1 MTARHRLGAVLV
13 CLVLLAAACRL
24 APRPPPTTAPFNAV
38 QEALADTRGPNGELP
53 TASSTLTLT
62 DAEAARVRAGRYTAA
77 FAWHTSSDFTTAVQ
91 DGAQDEFARLG
102 IDVVATTDAAFSAA
116 KQKSDVETMLAR
128 KPSVIISLPIDP
140 TISAESF
147 RPAEQAGAKLVFLS
161 SVPNG
166 YKQGIDFVCTVT
178 DDLFQ
183 MGKQAADVLAMSI
196 GGRGTV
202 GWMFHDATN
211 YVTNQRDTAFKTT
224 IQKDYPNIQLVA
236 QGIADPASAEAAATA
251 MLTQHPDLDGIY
263 VTWAEPAE
271 QVLAALRTAGNT
283 RTKLVTLD
291 LSEPIALD
299 MVSGGNVVG
308 IVADRAYELGRAMA
322 VAAAYGLLGRPAPP
336 FVIVPA
342 LTITRDSVVQGW
354 QESLHQN
361 PPASIV
367 KAGR

>member
-1 MTARHRLGAVLV
+1 
-13 CLVLLAAACRL
+13 
-24 APRPPPTTAPFNAV
+24 
-38 QEALADTRGPNGELP
+38 
-53 TASSTLTLT
+53 
-62 DAEAARVRAGRYTAA
+62 
-77 FAWHTSSDFTTAVQ
+77 
-91 DGAQDEFARLG
+91 
-102 IDVVATTDAAFSAA
+102 
-116 KQKSDVETMLAR
+116 
-128 KPSVIISLPIDP
+128 
-140 TISAESF
+140 
-147 RPAEQAGAKLVFLS
+147 
-161 SVPNG
+161 
-166 YKQGIDFVCTVT
+166 VCTVT

-183 MGKQAADVLAMSI
+183 MGKQAAEVLAMSI
-196 GGRGTV
+196 GGHGKV

-224 IQKDYPNIQLVA
+224 VQKDYPKIQLVA
-236 QGIADPASAEAAATA
+236 QGIADPARAEAAADA
-251 MLTQHPDLDGIY
+251 LLTQHPDLDGIY
-263 VTWAEPAE
+263 VTWAQPAE

-299 MVSGGNVVG
+299 MVSGGNVIG

-322 VAAAYGLLGRPAPP
+322 VAAAYGLIGRPAPP

-354 QESLHQN
+354 HESLHRD